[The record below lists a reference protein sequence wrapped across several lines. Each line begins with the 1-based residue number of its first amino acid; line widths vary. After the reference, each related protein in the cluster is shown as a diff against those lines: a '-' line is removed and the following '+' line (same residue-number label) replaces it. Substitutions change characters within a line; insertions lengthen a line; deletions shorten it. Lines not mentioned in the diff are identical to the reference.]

1 MRSRSECEQA
11 IADASKKARKQE
23 GRSQAVELEL
33 ELEAVSVAVRRSC
46 VAESAEWERPGGEC
60 GLESKGRESG
70 YGWLKGRKF
79 SSAMS

>member
-1 MRSRSECEQA
+1 M
-11 IADASKKARKQE
+11 
-23 GRSQAVELEL
+23 ELEL

-70 YGWLKGRKF
+70 YGWLKGHKF